1 MDRMFKF
8 LHAADLHLDSPLQGL
23 PVYEGAPVEQIRVAA
38 RRALIKLVDLSISQS
53 VAFLLIAGDVYD
65 GSWKDYNTGH
75 FFNAQ
80 MGRLRDA
87 KIPVFLI
94 RGNHDSQSEITRT
107 LRLPDNVIE
116 LSTDKPQTIRLD
128 AFNVSIH
135 GQGFADREV
144 KQNLVSGYPPAD
156 RGMLNIGM
164 LHTSCTGREG
174 HATYAPCSLED
185 LRLLEYDYWALGHIH
200 TREQLAG
207 DPWIIFPGNL
217 QGRHIRE
224 CGAKG
229 ATLVTVSDGTIRSV
243 QHHDLDVLRW
253 ELCRVNAGNAAD
265 AEEVLARLDAEI
277 QQHCAAAEGR
287 PLAMRVV
294 VEGVCQAHDQL
305 TGDIEQ
311 WKQEARSVA
320 TTVGG
325 GKVWIEQVKIRTT
338 APTVGAS
345 AGETD
350 GLEVDL
356 AAVLAELAQ
365 NDELLDK
372 AAPELADLGKRLP
385 RDLQIGS
392 DAIALADRNYLRQL
406 LSEVREA
413 LLPQAR
419 SAGEAGQ

>member
-1 MDRMFKF
+1 MFKF

-23 PVYEGAPVEQIRVAA
+23 PVYEGAPVEQIRNAA
-38 RRALIKLVDLSISQS
+38 RRALIKLVDLAMSQA
-53 VAFLLIAGDVYD
+53 VAFVLIAGDVYD

-107 LRLPDNVIE
+107 LRLPDNVTE
-116 LSTDKPQTIRLD
+116 LSTEKPQTIRLD

-144 KQNLVSGYPPAD
+144 KQNLVSGYPHAD

-164 LHTSCTGREG
+164 LHTSCNGREG
-174 HATYAPCSLED
+174 HATYAPCTVED
-185 LRLLEYDYWALGHIH
+185 LRLMEYDYWALGHIH

-217 QGRHIRE
+217 QGRHTRE
-224 CGAKG
+224 CGGKG
-229 ATLVTVSDGTIRSV
+229 ATLVTVADGKIQSV
-243 QHHDLDVLRW
+243 EHHDLDVLRW
-253 ELCRVNAGNAAD
+253 ELCRVNAENSAD
-265 AEEVLARLDAEI
+265 AEEVLSRLDAEI
-277 QQHCAAAEGR
+277 QQRCAAAEGR

-294 VEGVCQAHDQL
+294 VEGICRAHDSL

-320 TTVGG
+320 TTVSG
-325 GKVWIEQVKIRTT
+325 GKVWIEQVKIRTS
-338 APTVGAS
+338 APGIGTET
-345 AGETD
+345 ETD

-356 AAVLAELAQ
+356 AAVLADLSQ
-365 NDELLDK
+365 NDDLLDK
-372 AAPELADLGKRLP
+372 AAGELADLGKRLP
-385 RDLQIGS
+385 RDLQLGA
-392 DAIALADRNYLRQL
+392 DAIALTDRAYLRQL
-406 LSEVREA
+406 LGEVRDA

-419 SAGEAGQ
+419 SAGEGGEAGS